1 MKNLICA
8 ITGVL
13 LVGLCVPDVS
23 YCDDG
28 SFQCCREVRS
38 SDLCSAVCVN
48 NPWRGYVDT
57 LFLGRSQPYSNNLA
71 MQSGSRITVALSESD
86 LDFDSATGVRAGFSR
101 SLRCR
106 RELEL
111 LFTGMCDW
119 SLAGEYQLNAGSDF
133 RIMRKKL

>member
-13 LVGLCVPDVS
+13 LVGLCVADLS

-57 LFLGRSQPYSNNLA
+57 LFLGRSQPYSGDLA
-71 MQSGSRITVALSESD
+71 MQSGSRVTVALSGSY

-101 SLRCR
+101 SRRCR
-106 RELEL
+106 RVLEL
-111 LFTGMCDW
+111 LFTGMGDW
-119 SLAGEYQLNAGSDF
+119 WLAGECHLNE
-133 RIMRKKL
+133 